1 MLKKLMSSIIIGSIV
16 LSMVGCSSNEQPKEQ
31 VYIIKHIDSQG
42 KETKEQVTKE
52 QYDKEVEAAKEAGE
66 EVTTET
72 KTTKQEPKQPAA
84 KQEVKH
90 QSKPEVT
97 KKEAAPEEVKQL
109 HYKTIIFPIIGFPIF
124 RDTILYNKFISV
136 LNSIGIKKIDT
147 TDAEFN
153 TDYHEAVVSV
163 PGNEENKNKVIEC
176 IETGYTYN
184 DTVIR
189 HAKVAVGS

>member
-1 MLKKLMSSIIIGSIV
+1 M
-16 LSMVGCSSNEQPKEQ
+16 
-31 VYIIKHIDSQG
+31 
-42 KETKEQVTKE
+42 
-52 QYDKEVEAAKEAGE
+52 
-66 EVTTET
+66 
-72 KTTKQEPKQPAA
+72 
-84 KQEVKH
+84 
-90 QSKPEVT
+90 
-97 KKEAAPEEVKQL
+97 
-109 HYKTIIFPIIGFPIF
+109 FPIIDDFERAIKTNENSEDIESLKNGY
-124 RDTILYNKFISV
+124 TILYDKFISV